1 MYKTLVLLAMAV
13 VVILGSDCGRE
24 SRNASTSNA
33 QISLTA
39 IPFPAAVGETRLVI
53 QITDLAGQPLSD
65 AALFIK
71 ADMTHAGMVP
81 VIAEAEGG
89 DEDGY
94 YNVPFEWT
102 MAGDWIVSV
111 EAVLP
116 DGSRA
121 KERFELSVLFE
132 DGSVC
137 THDDPQGKLVP
148 TPSQD

>member
-13 VVILGSDCGRE
+13 VVILGSGCGRE

-53 QITDLAGQPLSD
+53 QITDLAGQPVGD
-65 AALFIK
+65 AALSVK
-71 ADMTHAGMVP
+71 GDMTHAGMVP
-81 VIAEAEGG
+81 ILAEIQGG

-102 MAGDWIVSV
+102 MAGDWVV
-111 EAVLP
+111 TVDVQLA
-116 DGSRA
+116 DGTKA
-121 KERFELSVLFE
+121 QERFDMAVQFE
-132 DGSVC
+132 DEELCGE
-137 THDDPQGKLVP
+137 HDRE
-148 TPSQD
+148 